1 MTKKQIEVEVAKK
14 IWEIASISAKHGN
27 AVMDIIGEEAYERV
41 MKLQKENILFAAFKD
56 WALTR
61 ALSFLY
67 AIYTYYIMN
76 NIY

>member
-14 IWEIASISAKHGN
+14 IWKIAGISAKHGN

-56 WALTR
+56 
-61 ALSFLY
+61 
-67 AIYTYYIMN
+67 
-76 NIY
+76 

>member
-41 MKLQKENILFAAFKD
+41 MKLQKENILLAAFKEE
-56 WALTR
+56 
-61 ALSFLY
+61 S
-67 AIYTYYIMN
+67 
-76 NIY
+76 